1 MRQHGRDFS
10 PLASC
15 SEAERDRIE
24 AEVGGYLKA
33 CAANVARLEG
43 SVPAVNGAVNATAV
57 AHQHGVVRAVLTC
70 RLSTACCRCT
80 FHKGPDASDQGPE
93 SSCACMQPSR
103 LCSQLMLCNA
113 PCMFLSC
120 VL

>member
-1 MRQHGRDFS
+1 VRQHGRDFS
-10 PLASC
+10 PLSSC

-57 AHQHGVVRAVLTC
+57 AHQHGVVRVALRRWIDV
-70 RLSTACCRCT
+70 CCWLNEGHT
-80 FHKGPDASDQGPE
+80 TPDRSGAWSAT
-93 SSCACMQPSR
+93 SCARRAPCSHGLQDSR
-103 LCSQLMLCNA
+103 LHVLC
-113 PCMFLSC
+113 
-120 VL
+120 